1 MLSTATH
8 DTKRGEDSRARLAVL
23 SECPEEW
30 RRNVM
35 AWSRLLRARRGELD
49 GATSPDKNDEYMF
62 YQMIVGSWPMDML
75 ESPGDE
81 ALAAYGER
89 LNAALVKSLRE
100 GKRNSSWAAPNLEY
114 EEAMLDL
121 ARAALR
127 PDSNSFLMSF
137 LPFLQRIAR
146 FGVQNSL
153 LQTVFK
159 LTAPGVPDIYQ
170 GCELWDFSLV
180 DPDNRRPVDFQLR
193 ERALRELAPRI
204 ASIESRR
211 ALFEALMES
220 WRDGRVKL
228 GTTALLLA
236 FRAGVGEFFK
246 LADYQPIA
254 FSGERADWGFGYL
267 RTAGEVALAVLMA
280 RFPALREAEP
290 NWNAIAQL
298 PEGAWFDLFRGCRI
312 DAAAPLSE
320 WLGALPFAVL
330 ASSR

>member
-1 MLSTATH
+1 M
-8 DTKRGEDSRARLAVL
+8 
-23 SECPEEW
+23 
-30 RRNVM
+30 RRPC
-35 AWSRLLRARRGELD
+35 WH
-49 GATSPDKNDEYMF
+49 
-62 YQMIVGSWPMDML
+62 
-75 ESPGDE
+75 
-81 ALAAYGER
+81 
-89 LNAALVKSLRE
+89 
-100 GKRNSSWAAPNLEY
+100 
-114 EEAMLDL
+114 L

-153 LQTVFK
+153 SQTVFK

-236 FRAGVGEFFK
+236 FRAGVGEFFRTRG
-246 LADYQPIA
+246 LSADRI
-254 FSGERADWGFGYL
+254 FRRTSGLGPWIL
-267 RTAGEVALAVLMA
+267 
-280 RFPALREAEP
+280 
-290 NWNAIAQL
+290 
-298 PEGAWFDLFRGCRI
+298 C
-312 DAAAPLSE
+312 APLAKSH
-320 WLGALPFAVL
+320 W
-330 ASSR
+330 RC